1 MASSES
7 SIIGSEGAVTRREF
21 VKLAAATTIAMSTG
35 SLAWAAEKEHGMP
48 YRTLGR
54 TGERVSAIGLGGYHI
69 GKQAD
74 EQESI
79 GLIRSAIDNG
89 ITFMDNCWDYNS
101 GASEIRMGKALR
113 DGYRDKVFLM
123 TKIDGRTKNSAA
135 SQIDESLQRL
145 QTDRIDLMQFHE
157 IIRMEDPDR
166 IFAEGGALE
175 AIQDAQQAGKVRYIG
190 FTGHKDPLVHLRMM
204 EIAAN
209 HKFRFDAVQ
218 MPLNVMD
225 AHFRSFEQQ
234 VLPLLVRDEV
244 GVLGM
249 KSLGDP
255 FILRSNTVTPIECL
269 HYTMNLPIS
278 TVITGID
285 TMEILKQALEA
296 ARTFTPLSTDTVA
309 SLLARTAEAAATG
322 KYELFKTSNR
332 YDGTAHNPQWLG

>member
-1 MASSES
+1 
-7 SIIGSEGAVTRREF
+7 
-21 VKLAAATTIAMSTG
+21 
-35 SLAWAAEKEHGMP
+35 MP

-54 TGERVSAIGLGGYHI
+54 TGAQVSAIGLGGYHV

-79 GLIRSAIDNG
+79 RLIRSAIDGG
-89 ITFMDNCWDYNS
+89 ITFMDNCWDYNG

-113 DGYRDKVFLM
+113 DGYRDRVFLM
-123 TKIDGRTKNSAA
+123 TKIDGRTKESAA
-135 SQIDESLQRL
+135 PQIDESLERL
-145 QTDRIDLMQFHE
+145 QTDHIDLMQFHE

-166 IFAEGGALE
+166 IFAEDGAME
-175 AIQDAQQAGKVRYIG
+175 AVQAAKQAGKIRYIG
-190 FTGHKDPLVHLRMM
+190 FTGHKDPLVHLRML

-225 AHFRSFEQQ
+225 AHFRSFEHQ
-234 VLPLLVRDEV
+234 VLPLLLKDEV

-249 KSLGDP
+249 KALGDP
-255 FILRSNTVTPIECL
+255 FILQSDTVTPMECL
-269 HYTMNLPIS
+269 HYAMNLPTS

-296 ARTFTPLSTDTVA
+296 ARTFTPLSKETVA
-309 SLLARTAEAAATG
+309 GLLARTVDSAATG
-322 KYELFKTSNR
+322 KYELFKTSSR